1 MASKRHSYAVYIG
14 RQLLGR
20 IVLNEAT
27 NLALAWDPA
36 RRFLGRFEGRKN
48 AESAIE
54 QAEIRRR
61 LDDPRPAFV
70 TGLPE
75 HFLRPR

>member
-1 MASKRHSYAVYIG
+1 MASKRHAYSVYIG

-20 IVLNEAT
+20 IVLNEGT
-27 NLALAWDPA
+27 GLALAWDHPA
-36 RRFLGRFEGRKN
+36 RHFLGRFEGRK
-48 AESAIE
+48 
-54 QAEIRRR
+54 QAETAIMRRR
-61 LDDPRPAFV
+61 LDDPRPPFV